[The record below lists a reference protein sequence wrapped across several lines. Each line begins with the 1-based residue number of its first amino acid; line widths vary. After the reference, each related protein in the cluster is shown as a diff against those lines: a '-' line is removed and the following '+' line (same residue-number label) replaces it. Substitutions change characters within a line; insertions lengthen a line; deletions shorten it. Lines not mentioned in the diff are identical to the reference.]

1 MEVTVLQSTE
11 NPERLVCQAA
21 RGDYY
26 EGYVGD
32 SEYAEIME
40 PIDYEEQ
47 HLDGLPELCYA
58 DSPNARRMM
67 QAEINTGN
75 LSNET
80 ILEAKTRAF
89 IEEQLTRGHYGPLE
103 HPQITFSVKG
113 VSRVT
118 MAQITRHRHLTFD
131 IQSMRYADFS
141 EQEIVVPATLLSDE
155 ERHERYPHV
164 YDEDGFHFNRDEGV
178 FDMSE
183 EKRSDWRAMFV
194 EHRENAREFYQEMV
208 EAGIPKED
216 ARFILPLGTT
226 VNMTFSGNARTFL
239 HLLDMR
245 RSGAAQWEIR
255 ELSEALL
262 DELFEWAP
270 YTFEWYAENGP
281 NKLSP

>member
-1 MEVTVLQSTE
+1 MEVEVLRQTQK
-11 NPERLVCQAA
+11 PERLVCQAA

-26 EGYVGD
+26 EGYIGD
-32 SEYAEIME
+32 AEYAEIME
-40 PIDYEEQ
+40 PIDYNEQ
-47 HLDGLPELCYA
+47 HLDGLAELCYPN
-58 DSPNARRMM
+58 SRNARLMM
-67 QAEINTGN
+67 QANIDTEN
-75 LSNET
+75 LSNTT
-80 ILEAKTRAF
+80 ITEAKTRAF

-141 EQEIVVPATLLSDE
+141 EQEIAVPATLLSDK

-178 FDMSE
+178 FEMSE
-183 EKRSDWRAMFV
+183 EKRADWRAMFV
-194 EHRENAREFYQEMV
+194 QHREQARDFYEEMV

-245 RSGAAQWEIR
+245 RKANAQWEIR

-262 DELFEWAP
+262 DELFEWMP